1 MFSCAFCEKE
11 TVYVVSLC
19 NKCRRIK
26 HLLNLYDERV
36 YEVLE
41 SVLVRNVEGQNNKVD
56 NVLKKDL
63 EKREYNLR
71 KKNKLNNI
79 E

>member
-1 MFSCAFCEKE
+1 MFSCALCEKE

-19 NKCRRIK
+19 NKCRRVK

>member
-1 MFSCAFCEKE
+1 MFSCALCEKE

-19 NKCRRIK
+19 NKCRRVK

-71 KKNKLNNI
+71 KKKKLNNI